1 MKKFFSGTFGSILLF
16 GIAGAVGYF
25 GNVELQSY
33 WGRQAIQNT
42 GLEIHSLESALV
54 KAKAENKKVFVDVSA
69 VWCGTCRRLDSDVLA
84 DERVKKVLDEKYV
97 VARLEYETEAG
108 YKFLKDRDTD
118 GVPNLWLLDSNG
130 EDIKRLRVTFDPK
143 SFEEQLR

>member
-1 MKKFFSGTFGSILLF
+1 MKKFFSGTFGSILLL
-16 GIAGAVGYF
+16 GIAGAAGYF

-33 WGRQAIQNT
+33 WGRQAIQDT
-42 GLEIHSLESALV
+42 GLEIHSLENALL

-97 VARLEYETEAG
+97 FARLEYETEAG
-108 YKFLKDRDTD
+108 YKFLKERNTD

-130 EDIKRLRVTFDPK
+130 EDIKRLRLTFDPV